1 MCLAC
6 CTSPGVF
13 SCTSACACIWQDQEA
28 TGIDGQLLAPG
39 MQVTVC
45 GLVKRPELNGMDA
58 KVLRFD
64 EHLARY
70 EVALADGKEIALRS

>member
-1 MCLAC
+1 
-6 CTSPGVF
+6 
-13 SCTSACACIWQDQEA
+13 
-28 TGIDGQLLAPG
+28 

-64 EHLARY
+64 EQRVRY
-70 EVALADGKEIALRS
+70 EVALADGTEIALKPECLSQPVKTGGTAATASFEHNKKAFQLRSVR